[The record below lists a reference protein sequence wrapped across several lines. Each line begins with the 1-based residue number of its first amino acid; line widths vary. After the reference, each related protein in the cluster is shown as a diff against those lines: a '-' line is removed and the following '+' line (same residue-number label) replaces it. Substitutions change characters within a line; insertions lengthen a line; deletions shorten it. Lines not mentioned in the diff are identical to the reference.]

1 MEEAIKDSEVPD
13 QVFLGLM
20 VGAINGPLK
29 YLPDKK
35 AVVSFKKEVNKIMKI
50 KFLSIVEI

>member
-1 MEEAIKDSEVPD
+1 MPD
-13 QVFLGLM
+13 QVFLGLT

-35 AVVSFKKEVNKIMKI
+35 AKVSFRKEVNKIIKI
-50 KFLSIVEI
+50 KFLSIVKI